1 MKSKVLML
9 AALPLVAAGC
19 IVVQSADRSDSVQ
32 PAYNSPSQ
40 QDPSPVAPAASDD
53 PYPVLDAYGNWI
65 DVGDYGRVWQPAVAY
80 DWRPYSNG
88 QWVWTDRGWMWDSDE
103 PFGWVVY
110 HYGEWTQMPALGW
123 VWIPGTEWSPAR
135 VDWYTEGDYV
145 GWAPMAPPHAS
156 YPEVYHP
163 GYENYW
169 TMVPTPQFTRLNVG
183 AYRTVR
189 SSPPPQPGYAPP
201 RGRAVNRPPD
211 IITIQ
216 GATHQLI
223 SPRKTE
229 QDQVKVGRR
238 EVSRVRVAEDNRPA
252 PAPSVYGSGSP
263 APDNNQQ
270 PSPSN
275 PMTPGVLPP
284 GARTTNPRPRT
295 PPVVA
300 PPPLEQRAPTPIR
313 VTPVPAPVREAPA
326 PAPVHV
332 TPAPVQNRS
341 LPAPAPVRATPQ
353 PAPVRATPAPAPQRV
368 SVPERKPPE
377 RAPDN
382 KRK

>member
-1 MKSKVLML
+1 MKNQFLIL
-9 AALPLVAAGC
+9 AALPLISAGC
-19 IVVQSADRSDSVQ
+19 IIVDSTGRSDRVQ
-32 PAYNSPSQ
+32 PTYDSPDQ
-40 QDPSPVAPAASDD
+40 PAPPVAPAASDD

-65 DVGDYGRVWQPAVAY
+65 DVGDYGRVWQPAVAS
-80 DWRPYSNG
+80 DWRPYSYG

-123 VWIPGTEWSPAR
+123 VWVPGSEWSPAR
-135 VDWYTEGDYV
+135 VDWYTEGDFV

-156 YPEVYHP
+156 YPDVYHS

-169 TMVPTPQFTRLNVG
+169 TMVPAPQFTRLNVG
-183 AYRTVR
+183 AYRTVQAV
-189 SSPPPQPGYAPP
+189 PPSQPGYAAP

-223 SPRKTE
+223 SPQKTE
-229 QDQVKVGRR
+229 MEQVKVGRR
-238 EVSRVRVAEDNRPA
+238 EVSRVQVENGNPA
-252 PAPSVYGSGSP
+252 PAPDVLGSGSP
-263 APDNNQQ
+263 SPSDNNRQ
-270 PSPSN
+270 PPTL
-275 PMTPGVLPP
+275 TPGVLPP
-284 GARTTNPRPRT
+284 GARSNNARPRT
-295 PPVVA
+295 PAVVA

-313 VTPVPAPVREAPA
+313 VTPVPAPV
-326 PAPVHV
+326 HV
-332 TPAPVQNRS
+332 APAPVQNRS
-341 LPAPAPVRATPQ
+341 LPAPAPVRATP
-353 PAPVRATPAPAPQRV
+353 APVPQRQ
-368 SVPERKPPE
+368 PE

>member
-1 MKSKVLML
+1 MKNQILVL
-9 AALPLVAAGC
+9 AALPLISAGC
-19 IVVQSADRSDSVQ
+19 IITASTDRSDQVSQ
-32 PAYNSPSQ
+32 TYSSAPA
-40 QDPSPVAPAASDD
+40 APAASDD

-65 DVGDYGRVWQPAVAY
+65 DVGDYGRVWQPAVAA
-80 DWRPYSNG
+80 DWRPYSYG

-123 VWIPGTEWSPAR
+123 VWVPGSEWSPAR
-135 VDWYTEGDYV
+135 VDWYSEGDYV

-156 YPEVYHP
+156 YPEAYHS

-169 TMVPTPQFTRLNVG
+169 TMVPAPQFTRLNVG
-183 AYRTVR
+183 AYRTVHAA
-189 SSPPPQPGYAPP
+189 PPQQTVAPP

-238 EVSRVRVAEDNRPA
+238 EVSRVRVAQDDSPA
-252 PAPSVYGSGSP
+252 PVPRVYGSGSP
-263 APDNNQQ
+263 APPDNNQPQ
-270 PSPSN
+270 PPA
-275 PMTPGVLPP
+275 PGVLPP
-284 GARTTNPRPRT
+284 GARTNQRPRT
-295 PPVVA
+295 PAVVA
-300 PPPLEQRAPTPIR
+300 PPPVEQRAPTPIR
-313 VTPVPAPVREAPA
+313 VTPAPAPPAPATQNRTLPEPAPVR
-326 PAPVHV
+326 V
-332 TPAPVQNRS
+332 TPPPVQNRS
-341 LPAPAPVRATPQ
+341 LPAPAPVRATP
-353 PAPVRATPAPAPQRV
+353 APVQQRV
-368 SVPERKPPE
+368 SVPDRPPE
-377 RAPDN
+377 RKAPDRTSD